1 MVARASEGG
10 ALKRRVLLPWQAEV
24 MASVIYDGEGL
35 HAIRGGLGSG
45 KSALLVIL
53 ADTLC
58 QLRPGASVIVGM
70 DSHVRL
76 ERVHRPLLLSLAP
89 DAEWSASARRYSYAN
104 GSTLHLVH
112 VDHPVGTTSPIEG
125 HNAHAVILD
134 ECQALRPDALDVA
147 QSRARISVTDLGGIE
162 REPLV
167 ITCGIPVE
175 PAWWVERTREA
186 GGRVWLPSTADNAR
200 HLGASYMQRMRDV
213 LSARDYQALVEN
225 RPLPPVGQVL
235 YAFAPEPY
243 PQGCITPASWQPDPS
258 KMRTALTIDF
268 GLRKPAAL
276 LLMED
281 PALGAWVVCREWA
294 PDDCSTPE
302 LARLLARDLAGMRLD
317 AVYADPAGQARN
329 AQTRLSELDVL
340 ALAPPEGIGRRPMV
354 TSDPVKRDIRAGC
367 TRLNLAFE
375 RRRLLIAADMHAAGL
390 RAPSAKRTLARAL
403 SGYRLDE
410 RTGEPA
416 KDGTHD
422 HAIDALRYFAQHALW
437 HASPTDGR
445 LRVGADDKPQPTRAA
460 GIIRGTGRWSR

>member
-1 MVARASEGG
+1 MVARPNEGG

-24 MASVIYDGEGL
+24 LASVIYDGEVL

-58 QLRPGASVIVGM
+58 QLRPGASVILGM

-112 VDHPVGTTSPIEG
+112 VDHPVGATSPIEG

-134 ECQALRPDALDVA
+134 ECQALRSDALDVA
-147 QSRARISVTDLGGIE
+147 QSRARISVPDLGGIE

-186 GGRVWLPSTADNAR
+186 NGRVWLPSTADNAR

-235 YAFAPEPY
+235 YAFAPESY
-243 PQGCITPASWQPDPS
+243 PTGSLAPSGWRLDPAS
-258 KMRTALTIDF
+258 MRIALSVDF
-268 GLRKPAAL
+268 GLRHPAAL
-276 LLMED
+276 LFAED
-281 PALGAWVVCREWA
+281 LALGAWVVCREWA

-302 LARLLARDLAGMRLD
+302 LARMLARDLAGVRLD
-317 AVYADPAGQARN
+317 LLYADPAGQARN
-329 AQTRLSELDVL
+329 AQTRMSELDVL
-340 ALAPPEGIGRRPMV
+340 GQPAPDGLGRRPVV
-354 TSDPVKRDIRAGC
+354 TMSPERRDILAGC
-367 TRLNLAFE
+367 TRLNLALE
-375 RRRLLIAADMHAAGL
+375 RRRLLVAPDLHAAGL
-390 RAPSAKRTLARAL
+390 RAPAGKRTLARAL
-403 SGYRLDE
+403 SGYRIDE
-410 RTGEPA
+410 RTGQPA
-416 KDGTHD
+416 KDGVHD
-422 HAIDALRYFAQHALW
+422 HAIDAMRYFAQHQLW
-437 HASPTDGR
+437 THSPVAGR
-445 LRVGADDKPQPTRAA
+445 IRLGSDDKPQPTRAA
-460 GIIRGTGRWSR
+460 TIMRGTGRWRS

>member
-104 GSTLHLVH
+104 GSTMHLVH

-175 PAWWVERTREA
+175 PAWWIDRTREA
-186 GGRVWLPSTADNAR
+186 GGRIWLPQTADNAGN
-200 HLGASYMQRMRDV
+200 LGASYLARMRAL
-213 LSARDYQALVEN
+213 LSDRDYQALVEN
-225 RPLPPVGQVL
+225 RPLPPVGQAL
-235 YAFAPEPY
+235 YAFRPEPA
-243 PQGCITPASWQPDPS
+243 PDGCITPFSWRVDPG
-258 KMRTALTIDF
+258 RHRLALTVDF
-268 GLRKPAAL
+268 GLRHPAAL
-276 LLMED
+276 LFAED
-281 PALGAWVVCREWA
+281 LDLGAWVVCREWA

-302 LARLLARDLAGMRLD
+302 LGRLLARDLAGLTL
-317 AVYADPAGQARN
+317 AFAYGDPAGAARN
-329 AQTRLSELDVL
+329 AQTRVADLDVL
-340 ALAPPEGIGRRPMV
+340 AAPAPDGIGRRPLI
-354 TSDPVKRDIRAGC
+354 TTDPVRRDISAGI

-375 RRRLLIAADMHAAGL
+375 RRRLLIAPDLYAAGM
-390 RAPSAKRTLARAL
+390 RAPANKRTLARAL
-403 SGYRLDE
+403 TGYRIDE
-410 RTGEPA
+410 KTGEPA
-416 KDGTHD
+416 KDGVHD
-422 HAIDALRYFAQHALW
+422 HHIDALRYFAQHRLW
-437 HASPTDGR
+437 SASPMDGR
-445 LRVGADDKPQPTRAA
+445 VAASVATPEPMRAKA
-460 GIIRGTGRWSR
+460 LMQGTGRWTR